1 MPRTKT
7 CIICWTPHTNT
18 MSKTCSP
25 KCERTHRA
33 NLAKANKEK
42 IKVKKEKAKEKILI
56 RLSWVEE
63 TDRNEIREIVTE
75 NIWPFVKSRQITI
88 KVTRWKV
95 KTDKQK
101 LIKIADD
108 LWSEAVKVNYWYKCA
123 YSWESENLNS
133 HHIESRSH
141 FATRWDL
148 DNWICLTST
157 HHTFSQEFSA
167 HKTPAKFRDWL
178 IDTKWEKY
186 VNWLYSKSRE
196 IVKIT
201 PDFIKEKIQILKEF
215 IAKNK

>member
-1 MPRTKT
+1 MLNPPKKLCKECNKNEPHQWRKI
-7 CIICWTPHTNT
+7 CI
-18 MSKTCSP
+18 
-25 KCERTHRA
+25 KCI
-33 NLAKANKEK
+33 NKANKEK
-42 IKVKKEKAKEKILI
+42 MKEKQEKQREKILI

-63 TDRNEIREIVTE
+63 ADRNDIREIVTE
-75 NIWPFVKSRQITI
+75 SIWPFVKSRQITI
-88 KVTRWKV
+88 KVSRWKV

-148 DNWICLTST
+148 DNWICLTSR

-167 HKTPAKFRDWL
+167 HKTPAKFMDWL

-196 IVKIT
+196 IAKIT

>member
-1 MPRTKT
+1 MRKNI
-7 CIICWTPHTNT
+7 CIVCSKEHSHA
-18 MSKTCSP
+18 MSKTCSQ
-25 KCERTHRA
+25 KCQNKFERQ
-33 NLAKANKEK
+33 K

-63 TDRNEIREIVTE
+63 ADRNEIREIVTE
-75 NIWPFVKSRQITI
+75 NIWPFVKSRQIII

-108 LWSEAVKVNYWYKCA
+108 LWSEAVKINYGNKCA

-141 FATRWDL
+141 YATRWDI

-157 HHTFSQEFSA
+157 HHTFSQVFSA
-167 HKTPAKFRDWL
+167 HKTPEKFAIWL
-178 IDTKWEKY
+178 RETKWDKF
-186 VNWLYSKSRE
+186 VDDLYKKSRS
-196 IVKIT
+196 ILKIT
-201 PDFIKEKIQILKEF
+201 PDFIKENIKILKEF
-215 IAKNK
+215 IANNK